1 MFYSDRG
8 GMKNWHPFSGPVK
21 FPGRRARHFVP
32 AAVVWVAL
40 WAGAGTAQALDVIQT
55 EWGFDG
61 QIVLQRFNLFSVLV
75 DNSTASPFEGAI
87 QLKKFVAGKQVDA
100 LITEPVY
107 LAPFSRR
114 WVQFYP
120 YIKSDWDTWEV
131 SWGNSSKERH
141 TPANPRTGNRA
152 VVLLDD
158 PDAISQ
164 GAGAMKRLRADLFPP
179 HSTATDCLAAL
190 VIDHVPRWDTARQ
203 RSFLEWLKRGGRV
216 YLFRTPEGKPLEFT
230 GDLAE
235 LNKAGEQPRV
245 GTGFVYQVDRTR
257 RQLDKSYVEQV
268 IEAGK
273 RPGSSVAP
281 PTITVEPPVTADPQA
296 TMETPSGYQ
305 FSHYKWEVEGTLLT
319 QLKKMSNPNHSWAL
333 IFLLGL
339 MYMALLCPGCYAI
352 GQKYAGDYRKTF
364 GFLIATVTA
373 FSLVFLFVG
382 RRGYNE
388 VTVVHSVAMARQTPT
403 GQFDVTQWSNA
414 FVVAGGDYT
423 FTHSGTG
430 RVYSTCQDEETVR
443 GEIRNG
449 AEAHF
454 TADMPPYSS
463 RPFAHRGLVAAPLID
478 VSIVDWKTE
487 FDQTPLTSTFQ
498 ESKKIVLAEPAKSL
512 VQLRLKKGGSFPAQ
526 AAGLY
531 ALCGRRLYRLK
542 DRGDA
547 LELDTDLG
555 TLAAVLKTDLYNEFG
570 ARFDPTA
577 QLKRRGM
584 MWQDPTQDE
593 VFLDLFYPL
602 LARSLDLVDQNEVDE
617 FVYPGDRLRLLIYA
631 PMPEALFVTNPLFNR
646 QLGYV
651 LYSLDLLEP
660 SVR

>member
-1 MFYSDRG
+1 
-8 GMKNWHPFSGPVK
+8 MKNRLPFSGPANL
-21 FPGRRARHFVP
+21 PSRGARRVVL
-32 AAVVWVAL
+32 AAVVWLLL
-40 WAGAGTAQALDVIQT
+40 WCSAGTAHAIDVIQT

-61 QIVLQRFNLFSVLV
+61 QIVLQRFNLFSALV
-75 DNSTASPFEGAI
+75 DNSSATPFEGTI

-100 LITEPVY
+100 LIAEPVY

-120 YIKSDWDTWEV
+120 YIKTDWDTWEI
-131 SWGNSSKERH
+131 SWGKAAKERY

-152 VVLLDD
+152 AVLLED

-164 GAGAMKRLRADLFPP
+164 GAGAIKRLRADLFPP

-235 LNKAGEQPRV
+235 LNKAADQPRV
-245 GTGFVYQVDRTR
+245 GAGFVYLVDRTR

-273 RPGSSVAP
+273 RPGAGTVT
-281 PTITVEPPVTADPQA
+281 TITNVEPPVSADPQA
-296 TMETPSGYQ
+296 TMATPSPGYQ

-319 QLKKMSNPNHSWAL
+319 KLKKMSNPNHSWAL

-339 MYMALLCPGCYAI
+339 MYMALLCPGCYAV
-352 GQKYAGDYRKTF
+352 GQKYSGDYRKTF
-364 GFLIATVTA
+364 GFLLITVTA

-388 VTVVHSVAMARQTPT
+388 VTVVHAVATARQTP
-403 GQFDVTQWSNA
+403 GGNFDVTQWSNA

-423 FTHSGTG
+423 FTHPGTA
-430 RVYSTCQDEETVR
+430 RIYSTCQDEETVR

-463 RPFAHRGLVAAPLID
+463 RPFSHRGQVAAPPID
-478 VSIVDWKTE
+478 VTVVEWGTE
-487 FDQTPLTSTFQ
+487 FDQTPLTSVFQ
-498 ESKKIVLAEPAKSL
+498 DAKKIVLAEPARSL
-512 VQLRLKKGGSFPAQ
+512 IKLKLKKGRSFPAQ

-542 DRGDA
+542 DHGDS
-547 LELDTDLG
+547 LQLDTDLG
-555 TLAAVLKTDLYNEFG
+555 TLAAVLKTDLYSEFG

-602 LARSLDLVDQNEVDE
+602 LARSLNLTDQDEVDE
-617 FVYPGDRLRLLIYA
+617 FVFPGDRLRLLIYA
-631 PMPEALFVTNPLFNR
+631 PMPETLYVSNPLFNR
-646 QLGYV
+646 QQGYV
-651 LYSLDLLEP
+651 LYSLDLFEQ
-660 SVR
+660 

>member
-1 MFYSDRG
+1 
-8 GMKNWHPFSGPVK
+8 
-21 FPGRRARHFVP
+21 
-32 AAVVWVAL
+32 
-40 WAGAGTAQALDVIQT
+40 
-55 EWGFDG
+55 
-61 QIVLQRFNLFSVLV
+61 LQRFNLFSVLV
-75 DNSTASPFEGAI
+75 DNSSATPFEGTI

-100 LITEPVY
+100 LIAEPVY

-120 YIKSDWDTWEV
+120 YIKTDWDNWEV
-131 SWGNSSKERH
+131 SWGKSTKERY

-152 VVLLDD
+152 AVLLED

-164 GAGAMKRLRADLFPP
+164 GAGAIKRLRADLFPP
-179 HSTATDCLAAL
+179 HSTATDCLASL

-235 LNKAGEQPRV
+235 LNKAGDQPRV
-245 GTGFVYQVDRTR
+245 GTGFVYLVDRTR
-257 RQLDKSYVEQV
+257 RQLDKSFVEQV

-273 RPGSSVAP
+273 RPGAGTAPGVTVVAP
-281 PTITVEPPVTADPQA
+281 SAGADQQTTDPA
-296 TMETPSGYQ
+296 AGYQ
-305 FSHYKWEVEGTLLT
+305 FSHYKWEVESTLLT
-319 QLKKMSNPNHSWAL
+319 LLKKMSNPNHSWGL

-339 MYMALLCPGCYAI
+339 MYMALLCPGCYAV
-352 GQKYAGDYRKTF
+352 GQKYSGDYRKTF
-364 GFLIATVTA
+364 GFLLVIVAA

-388 VTVVHSVAMARQTPT
+388 VTVVHSVAIARQTPS
-403 GQFDVTQWSNA
+403 GNFDVTQWSNA

-423 FTHSGTG
+423 FTHSGTA
-430 RVYSTCQDEETVR
+430 RIYSTCQDEEKVS

-463 RPFAHRGLVAAPLID
+463 RPFSHRGLVSAPPIE
-478 VSIVDWKTE
+478 VTPVEWGTE
-487 FDQTPLTSTFQ
+487 FDQTPLTSAFQ
-498 ESKKIVLAEPAKSL
+498 DTKKIVLAEPARSL
-512 VQLRLKKGGSFPAQ
+512 VKLKLKKGRSFPAQ

-531 ALCGRRLYRLK
+531 VLCGRRLYRLK
-542 DRGDA
+542 DHGDS
-547 LELDTDLG
+547 LQLDTDLG
-555 TLAAVLKTDLYNEFG
+555 TLAAVLKTDLYSEFG

-577 QLKRRGM
+577 QVKRRGQ

-617 FVYPGDRLRLLIYA
+617 FVFPGDRLRLLIYA
-631 PMPEALFVTNPLFNR
+631 PMPESLSVTNPVFNR

-651 LYSLDLLEP
+651 LYSLDLFEP
-660 SVR
+660 